1 MTTDE
6 MNTYFEFSAEK
17 PYINRKLNDFLVGG
31 RWENTTCKLYN
42 FVTFENSPIYLPDL
56 LGSEE

>member
-1 MTTDE
+1 MDGSDE
-6 MNTYFEFSAEK
+6 GEEEMKRFLYCVAIAVS
-17 PYINRKLNDFLVGG
+17 ISDDFY
-31 RWENTTCKLYN
+31 K